1 MKKVVQ
7 FIASSSIYNDH
18 LQEELMKC
26 SSFSERYENFCINL
40 DEEMK
45 KYEKLK
51 GISSYSGLGKAS
63 KALYWAGMNRFLKK
77 EYGTLKGSIVNI
89 QYVSVFFVMLLP
101 FLNAT
106 FSRIVISFWGS
117 DILRQNRII
126 LKILTLLISR
136 ADVITLQTPELVKIF
151 GNKMG
156 RKYDS
161 KIRIVRFGNPFL
173 DDIDSMDDAVVSR
186 FTEKYGIDTNRTV
199 VVAGY
204 NRTRGQQHL
213 AVAKSLKQYNVD
225 RIRIFI
231 VIPWTSGPCDDAD
244 AYRKEI
250 EDILKDDYDY
260 LFITEYLSDEELVA
274 LRKATDVLIQVQ
286 ITDSMSASMEE
297 SLYAK
302 KEVITGEWLPYKDLY
317 DLGLTMRKAPSAD
330 AVGKVLNELLAS
342 PMDKEAL
349 ELNSKIIG
357 SRYRWKDTVY
367 DWVACY
373 QDEEC

>member
-1 MKKVVQ
+1 MVKVVQ

-26 SSFSERYENFCINL
+26 SSFSEKFENFCINL

-45 KYEKLK
+45 EYEKQK
-51 GISSYSGLGKAS
+51 GISYSRIGKVS
-63 KALYWAGMNRFLKK
+63 KAVFWAGMNRFLKK
-77 EYGTLKGSIVNI
+77 KYADLKGSVVNI

-101 FLNAT
+101 FLSAT

-117 DILRQNRII
+117 DLMRQNRTI
-126 LKILTLLISR
+126 LKLLSLLISK
-136 ADVITLQTPELVKIF
+136 ADIVTLQTPELVKVF
-151 GNKMG
+151 NSKMG
-156 RKYDS
+156 SSCND

-173 DDIDSMDDAVVSR
+173 DDIDSMSSDTVSR
-186 FTEKYGIDTNRTV
+186 FTGKYGIDTSRTV
-199 VVAGY
+199 VVMGY
-204 NRTRGQQHL
+204 NRTRGQQHT
-213 AVAKSLKQYNVD
+213 AVAGSLAEHKVD
-225 RIRIFI
+225 CSRIFI
-231 VIPWTSGPCDDAD
+231 VIPWTSGPCDDPD

-317 DLGLTMRKAPSAD
+317 DLGLKMRKASSAGD
-330 AVGKVLNELLAS
+330 VGRVLNELLDQ
-342 PMDKEAL
+342 PMEKESL
-349 ELNSKIIG
+349 ELNSRIIG
-357 SRYRWKDTVY
+357 SRYRWKDTVH
-367 DWVACY
+367 DWVECY
-373 QDEEC
+373 SDKES